1 MAFEDVISVNFK
13 LYIILKILIISLFLK
28 VQYSMGLPCGQN
40 KTTCTYLGDIAV
52 IKKDRTCHGVKICE
66 FADLELREM
75 EHKSVDPNSDLRLR
89 MSKELSTD
97 NVNYNT
103 FA

>member
-1 MAFEDVISVNFK
+1 
-13 LYIILKILIISLFLK
+13 
-28 VQYSMGLPCGQN
+28 MGLPCGQN
-40 KTTCTYLGDIAV
+40 KTTCSYLNDIAV

-66 FADLELREM
+66 YADNELQETKY
-75 EHKSVDPNSDLRLR
+75 ESVDPDSDLRLR